1 MEVVARKRKRETA
14 MEDVDFRRWGDM
26 EPDILSEI
34 FKRLGRIS
42 DLTSAIVYV
51 RCSAV
56 CSTWRSVILD
66 YSSRVFTTL
75 DLLRMKIDFIPSQ
88 YKPYVYVTSKSDLAL
103 SHVLKVSLGFSMGNI
118 TSLLFNRNLYVPDHL
133 LIYEAERCPKLR
145 RLVLPDWNRITKT
158 GMCKALGC
166 WKDFESLT
174 IPALEDPQYLMEE
187 ISKNCKNF
195 RELKIIQGECTR
207 LFASTLV
214 SSLPNLSVL
223 SLQCTKMR
231 KEALLVLLGGLRHL
245 QVLNI
250 SHCLV
255 IDVPTPR
262 YYKKILDKLD
272 PFTLN
277 MASLLLRFITCTQ
290 LDHCIMCQRIRVDMG
305 IIKMRKGF
313 RNKMRSTPFLFN

>member
-166 WKDFESLT
+166 
-174 IPALEDPQYLMEE
+174 
-187 ISKNCKNF
+187 
-195 RELKIIQGECTR
+195 
-207 LFASTLV
+207 
-214 SSLPNLSVL
+214 
-223 SLQCTKMR
+223 
-231 KEALLVLLGGLRHL
+231 
-245 QVLNI
+245 
-250 SHCLV
+250 
-255 IDVPTPR
+255 
-262 YYKKILDKLD
+262 
-272 PFTLN
+272 
-277 MASLLLRFITCTQ
+277 
-290 LDHCIMCQRIRVDMG
+290 
-305 IIKMRKGF
+305 
-313 RNKMRSTPFLFN
+313 